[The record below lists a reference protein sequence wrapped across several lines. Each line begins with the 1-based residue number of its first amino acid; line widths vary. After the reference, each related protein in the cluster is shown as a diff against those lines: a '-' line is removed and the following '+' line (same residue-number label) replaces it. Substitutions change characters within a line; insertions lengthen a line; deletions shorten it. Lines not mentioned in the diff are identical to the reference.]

1 MVMAC
6 CISAS
11 VAVGFD
17 LVARDASCLV
27 CHRRFGGEDNPW
39 DMVALFGDRT
49 CLVELT
55 FELQTEC
62 AVALPSLRVAAF
74 LALGRAG
81 RLLACRAPSAHS
93 YGD

>member
-27 CHRRFGGEDNPW
+27 CHRRLESGDNSY
-39 DMVALFGDRT
+39 DMVARL
-49 CLVELT
+49 
-55 FELQTEC
+55 
-62 AVALPSLRVAAF
+62 
-74 LALGRAG
+74 
-81 RLLACRAPSAHS
+81 RLLECYLYDPLLNMIEIVGLCWLNLTSLCTRVLFCGGESS
-93 YGD
+93 S